1 MRASL
6 DVPASRTAW
15 LSLAHEEA
23 TRVEEQAAN
32 AWASLPARLKQNDP
46 TVGALRPL
54 SPDSQDPRSR
64 LLNAYRLLEK
74 AKACRQVLGNP
85 SQE

>member
-6 DVPASRTAW
+6 DAPVTRTAW
-15 LSLAHEEA
+15 LGLAHEEA

-32 AWASLPARLKQNDP
+32 AWAALPDRLKQ
-46 TVGALRPL
+46 GAPIEGPL
-54 SPDSQDPRSR
+54 QLLNQSSQDPRNR

-74 AKACRQVLGNP
+74 AKACRQVEHPLG
-85 SQE
+85 E